1 MSAEVSHNVSADL
14 YETMRTARAIRR
26 FRPDPVPDEV
36 LLECLEAATWA
47 PSGSNRQG
55 WRFIVLRS
63 PEARALLGPAYRR
76 GWNDK
81 AGPAGMPAP
90 AADDSSSRAKA
101 TRAMQHFVD
110 HFEEIPAYV
119 LFCVHDKGRRPHITD
134 GGSIYPAM
142 QNFLLA
148 ARAHGLGAVV
158 TMWFSYCERELRELV
173 GIPDNFILAALLPVG
188 YPQGSH
194 GPVRRRPV
202 AEVAFRDRW
211 DASLADAPEG

>member
-1 MSAEVSHNVSADL
+1 MTSEDRPAPTADL
-14 YETMRTARAIRR
+14 FDTMRTARAIRR

-55 WRFIVLRS
+55 WRFVVLRS
-63 PEARALLGPAYRR
+63 PEARALLGRAYRR
-76 GWNDK
+76 GWTDK
-81 AGPAGMPAP
+81 AGPAGMPPPAP
-90 AADDSSSRAKA
+90 DDTSPRAKA
-101 TRAMQHFVD
+101 TRAMQHFVE

-119 LFCVHDKGRRPHITD
+119 LFCVHDKGRRPHVTD

-148 ARAHGLGAVV
+148 ARAAGLGAVV
-158 TMWFSYCERELRELV
+158 TMWFTYCEKELRELI
-173 GIPDNFILAALLPVG
+173 GIPDDFLLAALVPVG

-211 DASLADAPEG
+211 GESLASG